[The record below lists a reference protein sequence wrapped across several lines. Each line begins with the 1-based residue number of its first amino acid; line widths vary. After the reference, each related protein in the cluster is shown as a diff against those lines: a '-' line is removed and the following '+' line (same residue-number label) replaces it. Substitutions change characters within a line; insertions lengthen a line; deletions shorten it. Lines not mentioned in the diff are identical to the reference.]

1 MVQRKTNK
9 GQVIDMDALM
19 AQQGDRPAIGNAG
32 TDAQG
37 NVLGPGGVI
46 VTPSEERVRAYYEDN
61 PMSSTAQQSI
71 KGAQPQAEF
80 TSEDN
85 LQEVKTAKTA
95 KENVRTK
102 VQPDTKKEDTVS
114 EQPEDNPSDIDAD
127 YEGAEETPLGFTE
140 VTQPNGDIE
149 MVPYY
154 TQEEA
159 DEDKSI

>member
-19 AQQGDRPAIGNAG
+19 AQQGDRPAVGNAG
-32 TDAQG
+32 TDAYG
-37 NVLGPGGVI
+37 NVLGPHGEI
-46 VTPSEERVRAYYEDN
+46 QTPSEERVRAYYEDN
-61 PMSSTAQQSI
+61 PMASTSQQSI
-71 KGAQPQAEF
+71 KGQQPQAEF

-95 KENVRTK
+95 KENARTK
-102 VQPDTKKEDTVS
+102 MQPDTQTKEEPKAPAGETFD
-114 EQPEDNPSDIDAD
+114 DN
-127 YEGAEETPLGFTE
+127 EPLGFRE
-140 VTQPNGDIE
+140 VELPNGDIE

-154 TQEEA
+154 TEDEA